1 MPVLIYIQKR
11 FSGRKNMYIM
21 LVISSLLSVGYTA
34 LTKSFQQK
42 TESGIRHLMMYN
54 LINASFGCVY
64 FFIASGFTVDVN
76 MLTFIY
82 AVVYAITDI
91 AMLSFQIF
99 ALECVSVSVVA
110 VLAMSGSIL
119 IPSLFGIGYFGE
131 AVTVRLV
138 ISSVLIV
145 AASVLPFIRGKAE
158 DKKLSW
164 KTAFICAMVFL
175 MNGAPVVQMQLYA
188 KDTRVCSSLSYFLL
202 TNIMIVT
209 VCATVLRFAIL
220 KKSFFSKNGR
230 RELLGIY
237 TLPQAA
243 NIGIRTA
250 MMNITSVLQV
260 VVLAVVP
267 ASAYAVLN
275 SSIILIGG
283 FLVSLLVFKEKQS
296 LGNVLAVIL
305 AIAAIVIN
313 PQAV

>member
-1 MPVLIYIQKR
+1 
-11 FSGRKNMYIM
+11 MYIL

-76 MLTFIY
+76 MPTFIY

-119 IPSLFGIGYFGE
+119 IPSLFGITYFGE

-145 AASVLPFIRGKAE
+145 TASVLPFIRGKAG
-158 DKKLSW
+158 DKRLSW
-164 KTAFICAMVFL
+164 KTVFICAMVFL

-209 VCATVLRFAIL
+209 VCAMMLRFAIL
-220 KKSFFSKNGR
+220 KKSFFSQNGR
-230 RELLGIY
+230 REILSIY

-243 NIGIRTA
+243 NIGVRTA
-250 MMNITSVLQV
+250 MMNIASVLQV

-296 LGNVLAVIL
+296 IGNILAVIL

>member
-1 MPVLIYIQKR
+1 
-11 FSGRKNMYIM
+11 MYIL

-64 FFIASGFTVDVN
+64 FLIASRFIVDVN
-76 MLTFIY
+76 MPTFIY

-119 IPSLFGIGYFGE
+119 IPSLFGIAYFGE

-145 AASVLPFIRGKAE
+145 TASVLPFIRGKAG
-158 DKKLSW
+158 DKRLSW
-164 KTAFICAMVFL
+164 KTVFICAMVFL

-209 VCATVLRFAIL
+209 VCAMMLRFAIL
-220 KKSFFSKNGR
+220 KKSFFSQNGR
-230 RELLGIY
+230 REILSIY

-243 NIGIRTA
+243 NIGVRTA
-250 MMNITSVLQV
+250 MMNIASVLQV

-283 FLVSLLVFKEKQS
+283 FLVSLFVFKEKQS
-296 LGNVLAVIL
+296 LGNILAVIL